1 MAALHTDTE
10 GTLRTKT
17 FKNSKL
23 HTWEVLNGQKR
34 ETQMVNVYKKLCMS
48 EPVLTDFQPQLC
60 IWRLIPSLKHAQV
73 IDIISS
79 T

>member
-34 ETQMVNVYKKLCMS
+34 ETQMVNVYKKLCHVRARANRFSATIMYMAS
-48 EPVLTDFQPQLC
+48 HP
-60 IWRLIPSLKHAQV
+60 ILK
-73 IDIISS
+73 
-79 T
+79 TRPGYRYY